1 MTLDH
6 RPEVCVDGKPL
17 TLRHVKVVK
26 LSAGDTFDLKAWA
39 ATGGSSFE
47 VDVVDGKMTSGAQP

>member
-1 MTLDH
+1 
-6 RPEVCVDGKPL
+6 VDGKPL